1 MIGALLG
8 AGRHAFDNLYPPSP
22 SLCVLGARMSAA
34 DKLVEEGEMKLAEM
48 DLKGAYAK
56 FKKAVETDPANAR
69 AYFGRAES
77 ALGVEK
83 VAPGDILRDYRKAA
97 ELDPTQAGFYLS
109 SLGAFNLSIG
119 QLLPA
124 ENAYKEAAAKD
135 PENGVSYLTDFA
147 TSYYLQKMG
156 ESEEMEK
163 AEMDHI
169 RYKALVYLCNALA
182 LTEAD
187 AVELL
192 TKKPALP
199 APRPMAAEPAEGED
213 A

>member
-1 MIGALLG
+1 
-8 AGRHAFDNLYPPSP
+8 
-22 SLCVLGARMSAA
+22 MSAA

-56 FKKAVETDPANAR
+56 FKKAVETDPNNAR

-97 ELDPTQAGFYLS
+97 ELDPKQAGFYLS

-119 QLLPA
+119 QLVPA
-124 ENAYKEAAAKD
+124 ENAYKEAAGKD
-135 PENGVSYLTDFA
+135 PENAVSYLTDFA

-169 RYKALVYLCNALA
+169 RYKTLVYLCNALG
-182 LTEAD
+182 LTEAE

-192 TKKPALP
+192 SKKPPWP
-199 APRPMAAEPAEGED
+199 APKPMVVEAGDEEEA
-213 A
+213 